1 MKSIQDLCIW
11 LIKVEQAL
19 ELTMSDKIL
28 SVEIF
33 TDKSFRIN
41 KQNGDSA
48 ETIYDSSDLL
58 LMQSIDINDLPY
70 HDPNMFAEE
79 IRETIVDKKEI

>member
-11 LIKVEQAL
+11 LNKVEQAL

>member
-11 LIKVEQAL
+11 LNKVEQAL

-58 LMQSIDINDLPY
+58 LIQSIDINDLPY
-70 HDPNMFAEE
+70 HDPNMLAEE

>member
-11 LIKVEQAL
+11 LNKVEQAL

-70 HDPNMFAEE
+70 HDPNMFADE

>member
-11 LIKVEQAL
+11 LNKVEQAL

-70 HDPNMFAEE
+70 HDPNMLAEE